1 MPLSKNIIS
10 KENADHVAINY
21 EPLSIDSQMSE
32 QTLDYVKNQ
41 ETRGD
46 FRVDKIVAEYVGID
60 ELEKESQKKEV
71 AQQALQLSKEVQEKA
86 YSEAYAL
93 GLEEGRAKA
102 YEEEKN
108 RVEVEMG
115 NVKQLI
121 EEIKLAKNTIFKD
134 NEKQIVNLCFYMA
147 KRLLMKEVE
156 AHPDYIKT
164 LIKKSLEMA
173 QSDEEVTIRVSAED
187 KVWID
192 QNIETIFKDLNLDP
206 STRIEKDSGVGRG
219 GVIIET
225 NHGVIDA
232 TVEQRLEK
240 LATVVKSQT

>member
-21 EPLSIDSQMSE
+21 EPATIDSQLSE
-32 QTLDYVKNQ
+32 EALEYVKHQ

-60 ELEKESQKKEV
+60 ELEKESQKKEI
-71 AQQALQLSKEVQEKA
+71 ANQALKLSKEIQEKA
-86 YSEAYAL
+86 YAEAYAL
-93 GLEEGRAKA
+93 GLEEGRATA
-102 YEEEKN
+102 YAEEKQ
-108 RVEVEMG
+108 RVESEMSHI
-115 NVKQLI
+115 QELI
-121 EEIKLAKNTIFKD
+121 EALKTSKNDIYKE
-134 NEKQIVNLCFYMA
+134 NETQIVNLCFYMA

-156 AHPDYIKT
+156 ADPEYIKS

-173 QSDEEVTIRVSAED
+173 QSDEEVTIRVSSED

-192 QNIETIFKDLNLDP
+192 KHMDSIFKDLSLDP
-206 STRIEKDSGVGRG
+206 ATRIEEDRDVNRG
-219 GVIIET
+219 GAIIET

-240 LATVVKSQT
+240 LETILKKQS